1 MGIKTNNHENLYKS
15 ISFAKLFK
23 LNTFEGEWWC

>member
-15 ISFAKLFK
+15 ISSTKLWK
-23 LNTFEGEWWC
+23 LNTFEDDQWC